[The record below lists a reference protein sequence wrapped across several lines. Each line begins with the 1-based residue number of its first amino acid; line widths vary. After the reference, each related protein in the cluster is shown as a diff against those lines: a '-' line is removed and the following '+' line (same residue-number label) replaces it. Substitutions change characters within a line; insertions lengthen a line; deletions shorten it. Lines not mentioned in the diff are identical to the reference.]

1 MAASVSA
8 QIISKSPDLQKNKR
22 SDNGQV
28 NNKSDY
34 DGLPLKKSSD
44 DRTKNVIIIGDSML
58 NNVNSCG
65 LSKSKKV
72 EVSNFLGATSTDI
85 FNKMDDILED
95 KPQSLIVHVGTND
108 LTNNINLLKNV

>member
-1 MAASVSA
+1 
-8 QIISKSPDLQKNKR
+8 
-22 SDNGQV
+22 
-28 NNKSDY
+28 
-34 DGLPLKKSSD
+34 
-44 DRTKNVIIIGDSML
+44 ML

-72 EVSNFLGATSTDI
+72 EVLNFPVATSIDI
-85 FNKMDDILED
+85 VKKMEDILED

>member
-1 MAASVSA
+1 MKIEDHMTGLSNPISATNPNTAQDNFYTNLLKNRISELEKQIADKNDIIDFLSA

-28 NNKSDY
+28 NKKSDY

-44 DRTKNVIIIGDSML
+44 DRTKNVIVIGDSML

-65 LSKSKKV
+65 LSK
-72 EVSNFLGATSTDI
+72 
-85 FNKMDDILED
+85 
-95 KPQSLIVHVGTND
+95 
-108 LTNNINLLKNV
+108 